1 MPVVSN
7 DTRPHDLLVYDE
19 QQRQILI
26 AVLNKELFETRKNL
40 ADCDR
45 FMASQGK
52 GLSGSFSKFMA
63 KLADEKSL
71 KIARIED
78 MLMQLKEEVR

>member
-45 FMASQGK
+45 VMAYQGK

-78 MLMQLKEEVR
+78 MLMQLKEEVK